1 MHLFWNTDEIAL
13 SLQFSPIFIMIL
25 PITVMQNIAAK
36 CWKLLRNMA
45 ENSGKREIKLK
56 ITEEQL

>member
-1 MHLFWNTDEIAL
+1 MFWNTDDCPVITI
-13 SLQFSPIFIMIL
+13 FTHFIMIL

-45 ENSGKREIKLK
+45 ENSGKRETKLK